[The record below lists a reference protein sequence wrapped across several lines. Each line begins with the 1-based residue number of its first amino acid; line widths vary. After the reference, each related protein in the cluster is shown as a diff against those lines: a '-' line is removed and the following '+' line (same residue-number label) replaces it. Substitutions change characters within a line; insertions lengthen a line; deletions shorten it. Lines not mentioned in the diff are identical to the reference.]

1 MKRLHSVK
9 QKLQNLKAAFTCT
22 VPAALSTPTF
32 AAGGLDEAT
41 KWVDDVTSWAYGFLG
56 AAVLLYCIYLVIM
69 ALLEKKQWGDVFV
82 GMGKTAAAGGIIVAA
97 TYAWSIW
104 GS

>member
-1 MKRLHSVK
+1 MKHLHSAK
-9 QKLQNLKAAFTCT
+9 QKLQNLKAAFTCA
-22 VPAALSTPTF
+22 VPAMLSAPTF

-41 KWVDDVTSWAYGFLG
+41 IWVDEITTWAYTFLG
-56 AAVLLYCIYLVIM
+56 SAVLLYCIYLVIM

-82 GMGKTAAAGGIIVAA
+82 GMAKTAGAGGIIVAA